1 MQGVILTSN
10 ISQPFPA
17 VQTGIQDSLKHPSF
31 GPKDFRIMITK
42 YIFPQL
48 QLCPISQLL
57 YESSRSS
64 SAILP
69 CTSCWIFYCWACSRF
84 FYLLSMLFAL
94 DRHGRLCYN
103 NSGQNFVHTSKWRTV
118 QLRQTIFAKFFL
130 LVNKWINIK
139 NTNTVELGDQLRIV
153 WPTTLSPVLAA
164 SISQCSRHCKIL
176 CTFEEFEDA
185 WNNDEW

>member
-17 VQTGIQDSLKHPSF
+17 VQTGIQVSLKHPSF

-103 NSGQNFVHTSKWRTV
+103 NNGQNFVHTSKWRTV
-118 QLRQTIFAKFFL
+118 QLRQSIFSFYFHSSFAKLCASAHQYFIIFSSL
-130 LVNKWINIK
+130 GLSRRFAVSFVFVNK
-139 NTNTVELGDQLRIV
+139 
-153 WPTTLSPVLAA
+153 
-164 SISQCSRHCKIL
+164 
-176 CTFEEFEDA
+176 
-185 WNNDEW
+185 